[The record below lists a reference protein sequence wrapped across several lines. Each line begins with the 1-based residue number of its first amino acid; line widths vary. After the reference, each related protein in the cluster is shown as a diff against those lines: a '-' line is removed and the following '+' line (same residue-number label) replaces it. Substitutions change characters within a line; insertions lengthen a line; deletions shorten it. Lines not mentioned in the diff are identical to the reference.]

1 MQLTIC
7 LLISLAPA
15 HAAGKHQKSKA
26 DGAYAE
32 VEKGESFLQH
42 GDMASAA
49 AHFQR
54 ALAMGTL
61 PAKDGAGIAFNL
73 GLMNMRAEHGPE
85 ALHFFGEALKLDN
98 TLRDAHLKSAFL
110 HKRRGDASRAAHH
123 LHEAIALAPQK
134 PDAYT
139 YLAEVMNNRKRF
151 SEAAELYKSA
161 LGINPAMVEAH
172 IGLGDAMANAKRPT
186 EAMAAYGNALY
197 YAPLHGEALAGKWS
211 AQMHSSSWGG
221 IERVFGRLLK
231 SVRTALRKKR
241 PSPISPYQSLYL
253 PLAPRSKTRIA
264 ASWARQFATVAQS
277 SVRGGGGGGSGGGGS
292 AAAKTKAK
300 VKANSISA
308 AEVEAEE
315 RATTTKKRQLRL
327 GYIRCVL
334 SFL

>member
-1 MQLTIC
+1 MQLTIFY

-15 HAAGKHQKSKA
+15 VAARKNQKSKA

-32 VEKGESFLQH
+32 VEKGESFLQR

-85 ALHFFGEALKLDN
+85 ALHYFGEALTLDN
-98 TLRDAHLKSAFL
+98 TLREAHLKSAFL
-110 HKRRGDASRAAHH
+110 HKRRGDASSAAHH
-123 LHEAIALAPQK
+123 LQEAIALAPEM
-134 PDAYT
+134 PNAYT

-186 EAMAAYGNALY
+186 EAMAAYGNALR

-264 ASWARQFATVAQS
+264 ASWARQFALDAQS
-277 SVRGGGGGGSGGGGS
+277 SVRGGGGS
-292 AAAKTKAK
+292 AAAK
-300 VKANSISA
+300 ANPARSEEEGSLEAA

-315 RATTTKKRQLRL
+315 DAQVS
-327 GYIRCVL
+327 VL
-334 SFL
+334 YVPLHFTRIFLTI